1 MIQLFK
7 EVSVLF
13 NYRKLGE
20 VLYYVLLC
28 GCYNA
33 SFLQLKTFILNTVPR
48 KVSAVGNIQ
57 SVEVSDS
64 SVAEFSKTEIQLSAH
79 KSDKK

>member
-28 GCYNA
+28 GCYNV
-33 SFLQLKTFILNTVPR
+33 SFLQLKTFLLNTVSR

-57 SVEVSDS
+57 SIEVTDTSVVES
-64 SVAEFSKTEIQLSAH
+64 SKTEIQPLAH